1 LTYGKAR
8 RPKAYQYPLAGKRL
22 AFFMYGKKEKRIPQM
37 LGGLALMVYPYFVD
51 GLWLILGI
59 GVLLVGLLV
68 AAVRLGW

>member
-1 LTYGKAR
+1 MGD
-8 RPKAYQYPLAGKRL
+8 PLELFISFFVSLVGL